1 MSDKLKKLLAALLF
15 AFLAFNV
22 VAATPDLA
30 GRFLEK
36 ADTAYDD
43 GDIDG
48 AYKYINQ
55 ALALTKNDPNA
66 SNVTIFAQTVYKTKL
81 NQIMNNY
88 DELDFIDVTSN
99 LEQYPSVASASIKKL
114 VAQIEAMQTQKIE
127 AEKKAAQEKQQ
138 AEEARRAEEQTEI
151 MRKQAEESRRLQEE
165 ANEETR
171 KANAEN
177 RRLQEEANAETR
189 KANEENLRIQKA
201 NSEELKNTLSSGLQ
215 VLGDGLEKSS
225 TETRM
230 AINKIVWI
238 VILIVVLIFFIVLV
252 IMVIARKSF
261 KQAEI
266 QQEQYVQAFRMLAAS
281 QNQTNRLMLGG
292 VTDLYGAEGS
302 QLRLAG
308 SSRWA
313 PAALPDVEQSP
324 EEQEE
329 LRTLA
334 SKCED
339 LGAKIDQAT
348 GRKNNSKN
356 VSELCYKIA
365 MALGLPQ
372 GESMLYFCAAMVY
385 DAGFLSIDP
394 EIMAAENLTDEQRK
408 LLREHVNMS
417 EKPLE
422 FVPKRYWQTFEDAAK
437 WHHENMD
444 GSGYPKGLKGDKIP
458 QIARLIRVCESYISM
473 ISRRNYR
480 EIYDKETAVEKL
492 REKPEFYD
500 SDVIDVLE
508 TII

>member
-1 MSDKLKKLLAALLF
+1 MLNKIKKLIALIL
-15 AFLAFNV
+15 LAF
-22 VAATPDLA
+22 VASYSFADSVDLA
-30 GRFLEK
+30 TRFLDK
-36 ADTAYDD
+36 ADVAYDD
-43 GDIDG
+43 GDVET

-55 ALALTKNDPNA
+55 ALALSKNDPNSA
-66 SNVTIFAQTVYKTKL
+66 NVIVFAQTIYKTKL
-81 NQIMNNY
+81 EMIKKNY
-88 DELDFIDVTSN
+88 DELSFIDVTTNLDNFPNVSN
-99 LEQYPSVASASIKKL
+99 NSIKKL
-114 VAQIEAMQTQKIE
+114 VAQIESLENQKKE
-127 AEKKAAQEKQQ
+127 AEQKAERQEEKRQAQ
-138 AEEARRAEEQTEI
+138 EQTEI
-151 MRKQAEESRRLQEE
+151 MRKQAEDSKRQAQEQTDIMRQQAE
-165 ANEETR
+165 DSR
-171 KANAEN
+171 KA
-177 RRLQEEANAETR
+177 T
-189 KANEENLRIQKA
+189 EENIRIQRE

-225 TETRM
+225 QETRG

-238 VILIVVLIFFIVLV
+238 VILIVVLILIIVLI

-292 VTDLYGAEGS
+292 VTDLYNGEGP
-302 QLRLAG
+302 LRLAG
-308 SSRWA
+308 SSRWT

-339 LGAKIDQAT
+339 LGTKIDQAT

-365 MALGLPQ
+365 IALGLPQ

-385 DAGFLSIDP
+385 DAGFLAIDP
-394 EIMAAENLTDEQRK
+394 EILSSENLTQEQK
-408 LLREHVNMS
+408 DILREHVNLA
-417 EKPLE
+417 EKTLD
-422 FVPKRYWQTFEDAAK
+422 FVPKKFWQTFDDAAR

-444 GSGYPKGLKGDKIP
+444 GSGYPKGLSGNKIP

>member
-1 MSDKLKKLLAALLF
+1 MLSKCKKIFASILLAFF
-15 AFLAFNV
+15 AFNA
-22 VAATPDLA
+22 VAATVDLA

-36 ADTAYDD
+36 AETAYED
-43 GDIDG
+43 GDVDG

-55 ALALTKNDPNA
+55 ALALTKNEDSA
-66 SNVTIFAQTVYKTKL
+66 TNVVIYAQSVYKTKL
-81 NQIMNNY
+81 ERIKKDF

-99 LEQYPSVASASIKKL
+99 LEQYPKVASSSVKKL
-114 VAQIEAMQTQKIE
+114 VAQIEVIQNQKAE
-127 AEKKAAQEKQQ
+127 AERKAIEKQTRE
-138 AEEARRAEEQTEI
+138 EEARRANEQTQI
-151 MRKQAEESRRLQEE
+151 MRQQAEDS
-165 ANEETR
+165 
-171 KANAEN
+171 

-189 KANEENLRIQKA
+189 KANEENLRLQRE

-225 TETRM
+225 NETRG

-238 VILIVVLIFFIVLV
+238 VILIVILILFIVLV
-252 IMVIARKSF
+252 ILMVARKGF

-292 VTDLYGAEGS
+292 VTDLYNGEGS
-302 QLRLAG
+302 TLRLAG
-308 SSRWA
+308 SSRWEA
-313 PAALPDVEQSP
+313 AALPESTTSP

-348 GRKNNSKN
+348 VRKNNSKN

-385 DAGFLSIDP
+385 DAGFLAVP
-394 EIMAAENLTDEQRK
+394 EEIIASDELTDEQRVILK
-408 LLREHVNMS
+408 NHVNMA
-417 EKPLE
+417 EKLLD
-422 FVPKRYWQTFEDAAK
+422 FVPKKFWQVFEDAALC
-437 WHHENMD
+437 HHENMD
-444 GSGYPKGLKGDKIP
+444 GSGYPKGLKGTEIP
-458 QIARLIRVCESYISM
+458 QIARLIRVCESYISLTNK
-473 ISRRNYR
+473 RNYR
-480 EIYDKETAVEKL
+480 DIYDKETAIQKL

-508 TII
+508 SII